1 MAVAPKAMQKS
12 STGAGKGQPPSILA
26 TSDPAAQAVH
36 AATLAEAKVAA
47 ARDRQAVEQ
56 AHLALA
62 AAEQKMAN
70 TQVAKAAVRAEV
82 VKELEDEVG

>member
-1 MAVAPKAMQKS
+1 M
-12 STGAGKGQPPSILA
+12 GAGKGQPPSLLA

-36 AATLAEAKVAA
+36 AAALAEAKVAA
-47 ARDRQAVEQ
+47 ARDRQAAEQ